1 MNTELMFLLVNTI
14 LGGMKECKATL
25 LWSTIRGIL
34 SRFTQHATV
43 KLLRAFLGC
52 VLSLLHPLGPV

>member
-1 MNTELMFLLVNTI
+1 MNTELMFLFVKTI
-14 LGGMKECKATL
+14 LGGMKKCKATL

-34 SRFTQHATV
+34 SKFTQYATV
-43 KLLRAFLGC
+43 KLLSVYQGC